1 MDPHLPAGAAKGS
14 PSMHRWRIDPA
25 ANTIGRMVNSED
37 VDRGTTV
44 TSALVGSY
52 AVIVLGTVVAL
63 AVLTGV
69 APRWAPPEAWGHAVV
84 VAVFA
89 ALLPLRWRA
98 ARRGSARARRAV
110 RIIAAVLLVVN
121 LVEAFVP
128 AFPLWMRV

>member
-1 MDPHLPAGAAKGS
+1 
-14 PSMHRWRIDPA
+14 
-25 ANTIGRMVNSED
+25 
-37 VDRGTTV
+37 V

-128 AFPLWMRV
+128 AFPLWMRVQMGVIAMIMFALLTRLSARTPDRWST